1 MKTRV
6 CTPDRR
12 SHRLVR
18 PSTLALCVGGVLGVA
33 YIAPAAAQ
41 GSAANPPGGV
51 EEVVVTGARLEQSLP
66 QELASVGNRL
76 TVISAEQI
84 SNGGYNDVSQV
95 LQTLVPGLYISPK
108 NGAFDYVD
116 AALQGSRTNEILWLV
131 DGVRVSNRLYNSVTP
146 FDTLPAHMIERIEVL
161 EGGQGLFYGTQAVS
175 GVVNVITK
183 GFTEDSQGEIALGTD
198 SHDGEHINGFFRGAI
213 DANDRFVLYASSDQ
227 SQGYQPFPDEDYQ
240 PSITDRHR
248 GYDVTTLGGK
258 FSHDFSDALRLAIG
272 YQRIDAK
279 LEQDAS
285 DTYHD
290 AFNERQ
296 EDIFTGTIDFVASDT
311 FQFYV
316 KSYFH
321 QWDSYWTEYDVD
333 LDNPGDVTLIDDGA
347 FWGFKDYGVNALAK
361 LSPGD
366 AVEYYVGYDF
376 QKYGGRDDVLLIAP
390 NQERVHAFFG
400 QVRTTPEL
408 FDKAR
413 LAFGARRN
421 MPSVSSAETVWNASG
436 QYDFTP
442 RLFARATVGT
452 SFRLPDAYEL
462 FAVDQSC
469 CLGNPNLRPEASEN
483 YNVSVGGLLG
493 DTSKTTW
500 EVVYFRRYVED
511 LIVDVDLN
519 DGSGLTQATNVDS
532 EVRVRGTQVVLGFQ
546 PSDTI
551 TASVSYTH
559 NDSEALNSNT
569 TSGGYTEI
577 PGIPKDQLAGSLNY
591 EPMGR
596 PFGLTLTVN
605 DVGRVF
611 DVVGG
616 VGPVQRGD
624 YTVVDVAAR
633 LYLDDSRR
641 HKVNFRIENAFDETY
656 TTRYRRTTV
665 DLSDPPIRYAARNL
679 GMPRTLH
686 VSYVHSF

>member
-1 MKTRV
+1 MKLR
-6 CTPDRR
+6 
-12 SHRLVR
+12 
-18 PSTLALCVGGVLGVA
+18 ALSIGITTGLSYLG
-33 YIAPAAAQ
+33 AAAGQ
-41 GSAANPPGGV
+41 NATNTGPSGSV

-66 QELASVGNRL
+66 QDLASVGNRL
-76 TVISAEQI
+76 TVISDDQI
-84 SNGGYNDVSQV
+84 RNGGYNDVSQV
-95 LQTLVPGLYISPK
+95 LQTLVPGLYLSPK
-108 NGAFDYVD
+108 QGPFDYVD

-146 FDTLPAHMIERIEVL
+146 FDTLPAHMIERIEIL

-183 GFTEDSQGEIALGTD
+183 GFTEENQGEIGLGTD

-213 DANDRFVLYASSDQ
+213 DANDKFVLFASSDQ

-248 GYDVTTLGGK
+248 GYDVTTIGGK
-258 FSHDFSDALRLAIG
+258 FSHDFNDGLRLALG
-272 YQRIDAK
+272 YQRIDAD
-279 LEQDAS
+279 LDQDAP

-296 EDIFTGTIDFVASDT
+296 EDIFTGTLDFVASDAV
-311 FQFYV
+311 QFYV

-333 LDNPGDVTLIDDGA
+333 LDNPGDVVLIDSGA

-366 AVEYYVGYDF
+366 AVEYYVGYDY
-376 QKYGGRDDVLLIAP
+376 QKYSGRDDVLLIAP
-390 NQERVHAFFG
+390 NKESVHALFG
-400 QVRTTPEL
+400 QVRTTPDL

-413 LAFGARRN
+413 VAFGVRRN
-421 MPSVSSAETVWNASG
+421 MPSASGSETVWNASG
-436 QYDFTP
+436 QYDFTQ

-462 FAVDQSC
+462 FAIDMTC
-469 CLGNPNLRPEASEN
+469 CLGNPNLKPESSEN

-493 DTSKTTW
+493 DNSLMNW
-500 EVVYFRRYVED
+500 EVVYFRRYVKD
-511 LIVDVDLN
+511 LIVDVDLD
-519 DGSGLTQATNVDS
+519 DGSGLTQAQNVDN
-532 EVRVRGTQVVLGFQ
+532 EVRVRGTQIVLGFR
-546 PSDTI
+546 PSETI
-551 TASVSYTH
+551 SASVSYTH

-591 EPMGR
+591 DPMSK
-596 PFGLTLTVN
+596 PFGLTLTLN
-605 DVGRVF
+605 DVGSVF
-611 DVVGG
+611 DIVGG
-616 VGPVQRGD
+616 VGPVARGD

-633 LYLDDSRR
+633 LYLDDSQR
-641 HKVNFRIENAFDETY
+641 HRVNFRIENAFDETY
-656 TTRYRRTTV
+656 TTRYRRSTV
-665 DLSDPPIRYAARNL
+665 DGSTPPIRYAARNL

>member
-1 MKTRV
+1 MKL
-6 CTPDRR
+6 RR
-12 SHRLVR
+12 LYIGI
-18 PSTLALCVGGVLGVA
+18 TTALSDLGA
-33 YIAPAAAQ
+33 AAAQ
-41 GSAANPPGGV
+41 NAPNSGPGGSV

-66 QELASVGNRL
+66 QDLASVGNRL
-76 TVISAEQI
+76 TVITDDQI
-84 SNGGYNDVSQV
+84 RNGGYNDVSQV
-95 LQTLVPGLYISPK
+95 LQTLVPGLYLSPK
-108 NGAFDYVD
+108 QGPFDYVD

-146 FDTLPAHMIERIEVL
+146 FDTLPAHMIERIEIL

-183 GFTEDSQGEIALGTD
+183 GFTEENQGEIGLGTD
-198 SHDGEHINGFFRGAI
+198 SHDGEHINAFFRGAI
-213 DANDRFVLYASSDQ
+213 DANDKFVLFASSDQ

-248 GYDVTTLGGK
+248 GYDVTTIGGK
-258 FSHDFSDALRLAIG
+258 FSHDFTDGLRLALG
-272 YQRIDAK
+272 YQRIDAD
-279 LEQDAS
+279 LDQDAP
-285 DTYHD
+285 DTYLD

-296 EDIFTGTIDFVASDT
+296 EDIFTGTLDFAASDT
-311 FQFYV
+311 VQFYV

-333 LDNPGDVTLIDDGA
+333 LDNPGDVVLIDHEA
-347 FWGFKDYGVNALAK
+347 FWGFKDYGLNALAK

-366 AVEYYVGYDF
+366 AVEYYVGYDY
-376 QKYGGRDDVLLIAP
+376 QKYSGRDDVLLIAP
-390 NQERVHAFFG
+390 NKESVHAVFG

-413 LAFGARRN
+413 IAFGVRRN
-421 MPSVSSAETVWNASG
+421 MPSESAAETVWNASG
-436 QYDFTP
+436 QYDFSQ

-462 FAVDQSC
+462 FAVDTTC
-469 CLGNPNLRPEASEN
+469 CLGNPNLKPESSEN
-483 YNVSVGGLLG
+483 YNVSLGGLLG
-493 DTSKTTW
+493 DNSMMNW
-500 EVVYFRRYVED
+500 EVVYFRRYVKD
-511 LIVDVDLN
+511 LIVDVDLD
-519 DGSGLTQATNVDS
+519 DGSGLTQAQNVDN
-532 EVRVRGTQVVLGFQ
+532 EVRVRGEQVVLGFR

-551 TASVSYTH
+551 SASVSYTH

-577 PGIPKDQLAGSLNY
+577 PGIPKDQLAASLNY
-591 EPMGR
+591 EPTGK
-596 PFGLTLTVN
+596 PFGLTLTLN
-605 DVGRVF
+605 DVGSVF
-611 DVVGG
+611 DIVGG
-616 VGPVQRGD
+616 VGPVARGD

-633 LYLDDSRR
+633 LYLDDSQR
-641 HKVNFRIENAFDETY
+641 HKVMFRIENAFDETY
-656 TTRYRRTTV
+656 TTRYRRSTV
-665 DLSDPPIRYAARNL
+665 DGSTPPVRYAARNL